1 MCSSVAQYNKA
12 EFVFAV
18 SWVIDVSVSGE
29 PHLGTTAG
37 AAKSYCRKGSTDPY
51 PNFQVQKCS
60 DPLWDLDMQL
70 PIVAKGNEYRNS
82 NFLSF

>member
-37 AAKSYCRKGSTDPY
+37 AAQQRKKTW
-51 PNFQVQKCS
+51 K
-60 DPLWDLDMQL
+60 
-70 PIVAKGNEYRNS
+70 
-82 NFLSF
+82 